1 MTVRLAEVKSKKQI
15 LGLRVIREGKVL
27 KELDLEDKLTIGG
40 APADHVITAGGKKS
54 AVLFRVGKTGEAE
67 LLLAENYRGEIGGDG
82 EMLSFGHLK
91 GLGLL
96 KREAGRYVVP
106 VQRGRS
112 GYVDVDGLKF
122 EFAYRPPLAGRAVV
136 IPKRG
141 PGYEAAAKW
150 VDPDNVPYYRV
161 LAVVGAILLAFLVGS
176 QYAQPGEREFKVEDL
191 VKRVTKLE
199 VPEATN
205 IGLMTEAETEAIGTG
220 GAGGRGGGGGGGVGE
235 GIPTTG
241 VVAAITT
248 LGAGSGRSIA
258 DLLGAGGTSGDLDNI
273 ANRIGGLRGSGG
285 GGALGGGLGAGG
297 IGGTGLGGGMDG
309 IAGLGGGYAG
319 RGGGGRLTKKM
330 VSVTG
335 AISSVGGE
343 AAGEANRSPQVIASI
358 IRRHLAGIQNAY
370 NSALKKNPT
379 LGSGKI
385 TIRFT
390 ILADGSVGSA
400 GIIEDTLNSPALSGS
415 ILSRVRSWR
424 FPTVQSGSVT
434 VVYPF
439 VFVASEV

>member
-1 MTVRLAEVKSKKQI
+1 VTLRLAEVKSKKQV

-27 KELDLEDKLTIGG
+27 RELDLEDKLTIGG

-54 AVLFRVGKTGEAE
+54 AVLFRVGKSGEAE

-112 GYVDVDGLKF
+112 GYVDVDGLQF
-122 EFAYRPPLAGRAVV
+122 EFAYRPPLPGKAIT
-136 IPKRG
+136 IPRRG

-161 LAVVGAILLAFLVGS
+161 LAVVGAILLAFMVGS
-176 QYAQPGEREFKVEDL
+176 QYALIGERDFRVEDL

-199 VPEATN
+199 VPEASN
-205 IGLMTEAETEAIGTG
+205 IGIMTEVEGEGIGTG
-220 GAGGRGGGGGGGVGE
+220 GGSGRGGGGGIGE

-258 DLLGAGGTSGDLDNI
+258 DLLGAGGTSGDLDDI
-273 ANRIGGLRGSGG
+273 ANRIGGLRGSAG

-297 IGGTGLGGGMDG
+297 AGGTGLGGGMDG

-319 RGGGGRLTKKM
+319 RGPGGGRLTKKM

-335 AISSVGGE
+335 TISSVGGE

-390 ILADGSVGSA
+390 IMANGSVGSA
-400 GIIEDTLNSPALSGS
+400 GIITDTLNSPALSGS

-424 FPTVQSGSVT
+424 FPPVQSGSVT

>member
-1 MTVRLAEVKSKKQI
+1 M
-15 LGLRVIREGKVL
+15 GLRVIRDGKVL
-27 KELDLEDKLTIGG
+27 KDIDLEDRLTIGG
-40 APADHVITAGGKKS
+40 APADHIIQAGGKKS
-54 AVLFRVGKTGEAE
+54 AVLFRVGKGGEAE

-91 GLGLL
+91 TLGLL

-106 VQRGRS
+106 IQRGRS
-112 GYVDVDGLKF
+112 GYVEADGLTF
-122 EFAYRPPLAGRAVV
+122 EFAYRSPLATKPVV

-141 PGYEAAAKW
+141 PGYEVTGTW
-150 VDPDNVPYYRV
+150 FDPDNIRYYRV
-161 LAVVGAILLAFLVGS
+161 LAVVGAILLAFMVGS
-176 QYAQPGEREFKVEDL
+176 QYAQIEESGFKVEDL

-199 VPEATN
+199 VPETTAVG
-205 IGLMTEAETEAIGTG
+205 IVTEAEGEGIGG
-220 GAGGRGGGGGGGVGE
+220 GGGPGGGGGGSVGE

-248 LGAGSGRSIA
+248 LGTGSGRSIA
-258 DLLGAGGTSGDLDNI
+258 DLLGAGGSSGDLDGI
-273 ANRIGGLRGSGG
+273 ATRLGGLRAGS

-297 IGGTGLGGGMDG
+297 AGGTGLGGGMDG

-319 RGGGGRLTKKM
+319 RGAGGGRLTKKM
-330 VSVTG
+330 VKVTG

-343 AAGEANRSPQVIASI
+343 GAGEANRSPQVIASI

-385 TIRFT
+385 TVRFT
-390 ILADGSVGSA
+390 ITAGGSVSSA
-400 GIIEDTLNSPALSGS
+400 SIIHDTLNSPALSGS
-415 ILSRVRSWR
+415 ILARIRSWR
-424 FPTVQSGSVT
+424 FPPVQAGSVT

>member
-1 MTVRLAEVKSKKQI
+1 MAVVKTKKQV
-15 LGLRVIREGKVL
+15 LGLRVIRDGKVL
-27 KELDLEDKLTIGG
+27 KDLDLEDRLTIGG
-40 APADHVITAGGKKS
+40 APADHIIQAGGKKS
-54 AVLFRVGKTGEAE
+54 AVLFRIGKGGEAE

-91 GLGLL
+91 TLGLL

-106 VQRGRS
+106 IQRGRS
-112 GYVDVDGLKF
+112 GRVEADGLTF
-122 EFAYRPPLAGRAVV
+122 EFAYRPPLAAKPVV

-141 PGYEAAAKW
+141 PGYEVTGTW
-150 VDPDNVPYYRV
+150 FDPDNVRYYRV
-161 LAVVGAILLAFLVGS
+161 LAVVGAILLAFMVGS
-176 QYAQPGEREFKVEDL
+176 QYAQIEERGFRVEDL

-199 VPEATN
+199 VPETMAVG
-205 IGLMTEAETEAIGTG
+205 ILTEAEGEGIGG
-220 GAGGRGGGGGGGVGE
+220 GGGPGGGGGGSVGE

-248 LGAGSGRSIA
+248 LGTGSGRSIA
-258 DLLGAGGTSGDLDNI
+258 DLLGAGGSSGDLDGI
-273 ANRIGGLRGSGG
+273 ATRLGGLRGSGG

-297 IGGTGLGGGMDG
+297 AGGTGLGGGMDG

-319 RGGGGRLTKKM
+319 RGPGGGRLTKKM

-335 AISSVGGE
+335 TISSVGGE

-385 TIRFT
+385 TVRFT
-390 ILADGSVGSA
+390 IMADGSVGSA
-400 GIIEDTLNSPALSGS
+400 SIIQDTLNSPALSGS
-415 ILSRVRSWR
+415 ILARIRSWR
-424 FPTVQSGSVT
+424 FPPVKSGSVT